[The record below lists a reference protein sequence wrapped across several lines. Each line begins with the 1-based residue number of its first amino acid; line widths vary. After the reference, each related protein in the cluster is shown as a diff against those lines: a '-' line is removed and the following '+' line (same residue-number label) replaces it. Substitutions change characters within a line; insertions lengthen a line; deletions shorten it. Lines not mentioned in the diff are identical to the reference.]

1 MRITDFSTLSIHEVE
16 WRLTCARFSEWWEED
31 LFHWRWWFLV
41 LVFIL
46 SAWVWWRLVDKA
58 RLDEIVLCG
67 AFIVFVTLVLDELGE
82 ELSFW
87 YYPVDVF
94 PLFPPLTAIDLASLP
109 LVYSMI
115 YQFCP
120 GWGKFTIV
128 TVLMAAVFCFVF
140 EPFFVWVG
148 VYQPLSWKYYYGFPI
163 YIVMAL
169 CAKGTIAYL
178 YRLEKRV

>member
-1 MRITDFSTLSIHEVE
+1 VVGGG
-16 WRLTCARFSEWWEED
+16 

-58 RLDEIVLCG
+58 RLDEIVLCD
-67 AFIVFVTLVLDELGE
+67 FYCLRDLVLTSLGE

-87 YYPVDVF
+87 YYPWTFF

-120 GWGKFTIV
+120 GWGSLHSYGPYGGCLLLCV
-128 TVLMAAVFCFVF
+128 

-148 VYQPLSWKYYYGFPI
+148 VYQPLAGSIITVFPSTSSWPLREGNDCLSLPAGKTG
-163 YIVMAL
+163 L
-169 CAKGTIAYL
+169 K
-178 YRLEKRV
+178 